1 MSPAPAH
8 RQAMAITNDLAAL
21 AQVRDL
27 VKSGVEQGGFPPQY
41 LNRLQIAVDEA
52 VTNIVEHGY
61 ANLPPGK
68 ATIELVLTVD
78 RETFRMVIQ
87 DFGQTFDPEDL
98 GDVDIQR
105 HVGAGN
111 CGGLGVFLMRKIMDL
126 IEYHAETGQK
136 NRLVLVKY
144 RGQD

>member
-8 RQAMAITNDLAAL
+8 RQTMAITNDLSAL
-21 AQVRDL
+21 SSVREL
-27 VKSGVEQGGFPPQY
+27 VRSGVEQGGFPPQY

-61 ANLPPGK
+61 ADQPPGK

-78 RETFRMVIQ
+78 RDAFRMVIE
-87 DFGQTFDPEDL
+87 DYGQTFDPEDL

-105 HVGAGN
+105 HVRAGN
-111 CGGLGVFLMRKIMDL
+111 SGGLGVFLMRKIMDL
-126 IEYHAETGQK
+126 IEYHAETGKK

-144 RGQD
+144 RGQA